1 MANVNPLLLV
11 GAVIGVV
18 TALLV
23 LACALIKDK
32 KETMG
37 FERTMKDGDEKQRIQ
52 VSHCRHLPLHLPAF
66 AGLPCGGIRCRYG
79 TIRRAGLRPPPCRP
93 R

>member
-32 KETMG
+32 
-37 FERTMKDGDEKQRIQ
+37 
-52 VSHCRHLPLHLPAF
+52 
-66 AGLPCGGIRCRYG
+66 
-79 TIRRAGLRPPPCRP
+79 RRRWALSAR
-93 R
+93 